1 MPTLLEVL
9 KGLEDLR
16 SQAGRGA
23 LAVLTLVPAAPA
35 LLEEVPPA
43 GKAVSDCAV
52 TGPLRSAFSTCA
64 TSQWTRTDFTDAGL
78 ARL

>member
-9 KGLEDLR
+9 KGIEDLR

-23 LAVLTLVPAAPA
+23 PA
-35 LLEEVPPA
+35 LLEEVPPE

-52 TGPLRSAFSTCA
+52 T
-64 TSQWTRTDFTDAGL
+64 DH
-78 ARL
+78 